1 MSGSGYRTGVTGRA
15 AHWVG
20 VLVFTAGLTMT
31 APVFAQNTDIKPLL
45 DRIQRLERDIRTLN
59 SQGGRSGAPAPLAS
73 GGSGASLDSS
83 AGGAQPNLARIELR
97 LTSLETELREAT
109 GRAEEVTYKLDQMNQ
124 RLEKLIGDVDFRLN
138 QLERAQAEL
147 RAQIQG
153 NGGAPANMA
162 AAPGTSTAPAPPGV
176 ERSGA
181 GGSGQGFAR
190 QPGVLGT
197 LSKEDMEKFQ
207 SQQSGPAAVSQ
218 PLARPSE
225 APASSSSAPA
235 EQAAAAPGVLPD
247 GTPEEQ
253 YAYAF
258 GLLRQARYDDAE
270 VALRAFVNEHG
281 DNKLSENAKY
291 WLGETFYVRADY
303 VRAAEVF
310 LEAYQA
316 DQSGPKAPDTL
327 LKLGMSL
334 ANLDKKKEACAAFGK
349 LASEY
354 PDAPGNIK
362 RLVGREQ
369 TKYGCQ

>member
-15 AHWVG
+15 ARWVG
-20 VLVFTAGLTMT
+20 VVVFTAGLTLS

-59 SQGGRSGAPAPLAS
+59 SQGGRGGAPAPLAS
-73 GGSGASLDSS
+73 GPSGAAIEGA
-83 AGGAQPNLARIELR
+83 AGDLQPNLARMELR
-97 LTSLETELREAT
+97 LTALETELRQAT

-124 RLEKLIGDVDFRLN
+124 RLEKLIGDVDYRLN
-138 QLERAQAEL
+138 VLEKTQAEMRAQM
-147 RAQIQG
+147 QG
-153 NGGAPANMA
+153 GGTAPSNVA
-162 AAPGTSTAPAPPGV
+162 AAPSMTAAPAPPGV
-176 ERSGA
+176 ERAGV
-181 GGSGQGFAR
+181 GGSGQGFAK
-190 QPGVLGT
+190 PAGVLGT
-197 LSKEDMEKFQ
+197 MSKEDMEKFQ
-207 SQQSGPAAVSQ
+207 AQQGGQTVSQ
-218 PLARPSE
+218 PLAQ
-225 APASSSSAPA
+225 PAATPAPA

-270 VALRAFVNEHG
+270 VALRAFMDAHG
-281 DNKLSENAKY
+281 DSKLAGNAKY

-303 VRAAEVF
+303 VQAAEIF

-354 PDAPGNIK
+354 PDAPSNIK